1 MENLLFYLIVFLTN
15 IIQTI
20 SGFAGTMLAM
30 PLSISLIGMDQARF
44 ILNFMGLLVSVIVL
58 FQEKDNVEVRSIIGI
73 IVFMTVGIG
82 ISKVLSAWVSQDI
95 LLTVYGVVI
104 ILFAVYQLA
113 GREIRLNKWTSVII
127 LVAAGIIHGLFV
139 SGGALLVVYAMNR
152 FKEKDQFRA
161 NLSLVWVILN
171 SILLLSFI
179 FEGTANVSL
188 ELLSIPTI
196 ATLLGVLLG
205 SRLASRI
212 NQKKFSFFTKCLLL
226 IMGFIIIF
234 N

>member
-44 ILNFMGLLVSVIVL
+44 ILNLMGLLVSVIVL

-82 ISKVLSAWVSQDI
+82 ISILLSAWVSQDV

-104 ILFAVYQLA
+104 ILFAIYQLA
-113 GREIRLNKWTSVII
+113 GCEIPLNKWTSVI
-127 LVAAGIIHGLFV
+127 LLLAAGIIHGLFV

-205 SRLASRI
+205 SRSASKI

-226 IMGFIIIF
+226 IMGLIIIF